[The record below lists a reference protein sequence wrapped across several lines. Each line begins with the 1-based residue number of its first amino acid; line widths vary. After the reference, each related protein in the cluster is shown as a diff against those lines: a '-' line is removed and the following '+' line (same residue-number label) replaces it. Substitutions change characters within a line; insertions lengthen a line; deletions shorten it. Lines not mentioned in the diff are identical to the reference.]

1 VTRMIG
7 RQVVQER
14 VRRVQDRRQAG
25 ATPHTFAFAGKPPA
39 GSARETGDSPGIVR
53 SATDRQRVCSLPA
66 GPEHDRYLAQF
77 QWVRSYV
84 MEGGHLLLETMADGS
99 IVEFEPTAG
108 AAGN

>member
-1 VTRMIG
+1 MYRIDAKP
-7 RQVVQER
+7 
-14 VRRVQDRRQAG
+14 VRRR
-25 ATPHTFAFAGKPPA
+25 TPSPSPVNPPA
-39 GSARETGDSPGIVR
+39 ESARGTGDSPGIVR
-53 SATDRQRVCSLPA
+53 SAIDRQRVCSLPA
-66 GPEHDRYLAQF
+66 RPRHDRYLAQF